1 MKVVSIK
8 EGPIPQAK
16 AISYSTKKWR
26 FLYTLGFNEYAEM
39 GNLSKAHYRTL
50 ASRLSKFN
58 GENSRKLGLR
68 TTDNGVIVYRKV

>member
-8 EGPIPQAK
+8 QGPIPEAK
-16 AISYSTKKWR
+16 KTIYTSKKWR

-39 GNLSKAHYRTL
+39 GSLSKAHYRTL

>member
-8 EGPIPQAK
+8 TGPIPKPKKVTYTSK
-16 AISYSTKKWR
+16 AWQ
-26 FLYTLGFNEYAEM
+26 FLYTLGFNEYADM
-39 GNLSKAHYRTL
+39 GTLTLSKYRTL

-68 TTDNGVIVYRKV
+68 TTDDGVIVYRKV

>member
-8 EGPIPQAK
+8 EGPIPEPKKITYTSK
-16 AISYSTKKWR
+16 AWR
-26 FLYTLGFNEYAEM
+26 FLYTLGFNEYADM
-39 GNLSKAHYRTL
+39 GNLTKAKYRTL

-68 TTDNGVIVYRKV
+68 TTNNGVIVYRKV